1 MSVAEAFRMA
11 TLGSAA
17 VLNRSLLGNIDSG
30 CVADLAM
37 FRRDD
42 VALAGAV
49 EQDPLAAMMLCH
61 VARADLVI
69 VNGKTVVKDGN
80 ILGVD
85 LPVLIEQ
92 FNQLV
97 REAFRES

>member
-1 MSVAEAFRMA
+1 
-11 TLGSAA
+11 
-17 VLNRSLLGNIDSG
+17 
-30 CVADLAM
+30 M

-49 EQDPLAAMMLCH
+49 EQDPLAALMLCH
-61 VARADLVI
+61 VSRADRVI

-97 REAFRES
+97 RKTFRDS